1 VIRHEEQKKAQAKAN
16 EEEKENLE
24 REMNGITVRVKPTLV
39 VRHHLEKHCTL
50 RTDDSFLL
58 QKPAFNRQTSSK
70 VALSPLWPHSRT
82 AVVMTQ
88 IAMPQN
94 QLE

>member
-39 VRHHLEKHCTL
+39 IIWKNTAPCALKTL
-50 RTDDSFLL
+50 FFFRNLLSTD
-58 QKPAFNRQTSSK
+58 KTSSK